1 MEHNQSTEK
10 ETIKKY
16 LLKIL
21 GKAAGDDAT
30 PEVIEI
36 APRVA
41 EILLDII

>member
-1 MEHNQSTEK
+1 MENQPTEK
-10 ETIKKY
+10 EMIKKY
-16 LLKIL
+16 LLDIL

-30 PEVIEI
+30 PEVVEI